1 LQTIGVLLLVLTLL
15 ASPRQAAALTVATDQ
30 AQYLP
35 GDWVTGYV
43 TLPCPCSEPLMFYVD
58 KPDGR
63 NLAFGIFENLTA
75 RMNFRFRLPEDAPY
89 GNYTITI
96 TIDHEYAQTWFLVSK
111 YFGPVPEFSGL
122 ALVTFSA
129 LAASLFLLRRRRK

>member
-1 LQTIGVLLLVLTLL
+1 LQQIGILLLILTLL
-15 ASPRQAAALTVATDQ
+15 ASPGQAATLAVRTDS

-35 GDWVTGYV
+35 GDWVTGYIL
-43 TLPCPCSEPLMFYVD
+43 LPCPCSEPLEFYVD

-75 RMNFRFRLPEDAPY
+75 RMNFQFRLPEDAPY

-96 TIDHEYAQTWFLVSK
+96 TMDHTYAQTWFMVVSWI
-111 YFGPVPEFSGL
+111 YPVPEFSGV
-122 ALVTFSA
+122 AVVIFSA
-129 LAASLFLLRRRRK
+129 LGASLFLLRRRRK